1 MIEALNSVIG
11 FFERG
16 GLFMWPLLICSIVA
30 LTTIILRGFALREKQ
45 VMPLVIESE
54 IERLMPGGS
63 PDRLMRIVEND
74 QSSLGR
80 IVRIALQHL
89 RSPRSENVE
98 AVQTRAR
105 HEMVLLEKG
114 LIVLEVIV
122 GIAPLLGLI
131 GAVSGLV
138 HVFSHLGLSSGAS
151 DTRQIA
157 LGIAEALNA
166 TVFGLSIAVPTL
178 VAFSYFSKKV
188 EVMSVEIETLVVELI
203 GKCYFGRGPRGSVAL
218 GANDCPNASIDLLS
232 ELDMNFAVRK
242 RRAPSII
249 IVSLV
254 DILIILLI
262 FFVVSTTF
270 KKDQPE
276 VQINLP
282 ESKTATKAPAELEH
296 AIVAVD
302 EADAI
307 KLDGRPVDVDELEGA
322 VRNLSQTQKASLALQ
337 ADRKAS
343 FGTIIKVMDALKL
356 AGVRNLPAFTRE
368 R

>member
-1 MIEALNSVIG
+1 MSEALSNLIG
-11 FFERG
+11 FFQRG

-30 LTTIILRGFALREKQ
+30 LTTIILRGFALREKN

-54 IERLMPGGS
+54 IERLLPGGS
-63 PDRLMRIVEND
+63 AERLMRIVEND

-80 IVRIALQHL
+80 IARVALQHL

-105 HEMVLLEKG
+105 HEMVILEKG

-188 EVMSVEIETLVVELI
+188 EVMSVEMERLVVELI
-203 GKCYFGRGPRGSVAL
+203 AKCYFGRGPHEGSPPL
-218 GANDCPNASIDLLS
+218 R
-232 ELDMNFAVRK
+232 M
-242 RRAPSII
+242 
-249 IVSLV
+249 
-254 DILIILLI
+254 
-262 FFVVSTTF
+262 
-270 KKDQPE
+270 
-276 VQINLP
+276 
-282 ESKTATKAPAELEH
+282 TA
-296 AIVAVD
+296 
-302 EADAI
+302 
-307 KLDGRPVDVDELEGA
+307 R
-322 VRNLSQTQKASLALQ
+322 TQVLTS
-337 ADRKAS
+337 
-343 FGTIIKVMDALKL
+343 
-356 AGVRNLPAFTRE
+356 
-368 R
+368 